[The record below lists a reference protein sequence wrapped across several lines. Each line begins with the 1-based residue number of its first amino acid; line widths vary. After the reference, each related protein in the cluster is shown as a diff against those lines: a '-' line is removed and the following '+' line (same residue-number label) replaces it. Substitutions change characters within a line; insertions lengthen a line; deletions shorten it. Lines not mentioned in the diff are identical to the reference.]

1 MILAPV
7 NTFQVFLALLAAG
20 GLAARQE
27 EEEENQCQCQ
37 HWWWRQVLRPEQEEN
52 HRSTGGGGGE
62 GHFYLSLLSPPPSKA
77 GIDIDL
83 YLRSI
88 CWFPI
93 WQVLLPRGL
102 LFQDI
107 LRNPGGKDFLQSS
120 SLRLTTAR
128 DFLLSSSAMMFRRRR
143 RPTFERRPAGV
154 SLTKIPQ
161 DPEDNHAGVS

>member
-37 HWWWRQVLRPEQEEN
+37 HWWWRQVWRPEQEEN
-52 HRSTGGGGGE
+52 HRQHGWCWCE

-77 GIDIDL
+77 GIEL
-83 YLRSI
+83 CLRSI

-120 SLRLTTAR
+120 SLRLAAAQ
-128 DFLLSSSAMMFRRRR
+128 DSLLSSSAMMFRRRR
-143 RPTFERRPAGV
+143 RPTFEQRPGGV

-161 DPEDNHAGVS
+161 DPDDNCAGVS